1 MFKILQ
7 NLNTKQFI
15 HFCGELRKKS
25 PAEKKMDG
33 ICSVRVEII
42 KYTTKIMGP
51 WFGIPALSGGGS
63 HGGNKLEH
71 IPTFFFGIRY
81 SLSHS

>member
-1 MFKILQ
+1 
-7 NLNTKQFI
+7 
-15 HFCGELRKKS
+15 
-25 PAEKKMDG
+25 MDG
-33 ICSVRVEII
+33 ICSVIVEIT

-51 WFGIPALSGGGS
+51 WFGIPALSRGGL

-71 IPTFFFGIRY
+71 IPTFFEIWYTTY